1 MHCFPQ
7 FQWSAFLESLEAVSS
22 SQSKNTKLGSCQSR
36 LSQNAIILR
45 PFPGT
50 ISWHCLPCISL
61 WSKSIPFHSSTF
73 PWSFDPSK
81 PSKIRSILGF
91 VIFSVFR
98 SFRSSQPPSPQ
109 ENTRIQ
115 PEDIVRVLGTCWGVP
130 ISAVLD
136 LWFSPSPWNF
146 RQLDYRGAKNIQKQ
160 DNLCPSPLSSWSTCF
175 PGVQED
181 LLASWWHDSW
191 CA

>member
-1 MHCFPQ
+1 M
-7 FQWSAFLESLEAVSS
+7 
-22 SQSKNTKLGSCQSR
+22 QS
-36 LSQNAIILR
+36 
-45 PFPGT
+45 FWDH
-50 ISWHCLPCISL
+50 WHCLSCISL

-73 PWSFDPSK
+73 PQSFDPSK
-81 PSKIRSILGF
+81 PSKIRSILGL

-98 SFRSSQPPSPQ
+98 SFSRSSQPPSPH

-115 PEDIVRVLGTCWGVP
+115 PEDIVRVPGTRGGVA

-175 PGVQED
+175 PCVQEH